1 MSAKHSAA
9 KAHAR
14 RKSKGPLSDVAA
26 HMHKGGLHETTG
38 TPPGQKIPA
47 AKLAAARA
55 GKYGKKGVR
64 QAILAAT
71 FAAHRP

>member
-14 RKSKGPLSDVAA
+14 RKSKGPLSDIAS
-26 HMHKGGLHETTG
+26 HMHKGGLHESLG
-38 TPPGQKIPA
+38 VPQGQKIPA
-47 AKLAAARA
+47 DKLAAARA
-55 GKYGKKGVR
+55 GKYGPLAKK